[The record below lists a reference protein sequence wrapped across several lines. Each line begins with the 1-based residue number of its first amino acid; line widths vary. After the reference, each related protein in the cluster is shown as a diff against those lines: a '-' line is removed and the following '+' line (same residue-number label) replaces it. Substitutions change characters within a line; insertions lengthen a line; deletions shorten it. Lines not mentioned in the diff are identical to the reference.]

1 MTLASYNPFIGQHIR
16 THVDG
21 ITADRGYIAHYIIPA
36 AKAIAA
42 AADYVLAAT
51 ELTAQEQEI
60 TEGITQPPTPRV
72 LSITGS
78 ATTLAGNA
86 VLIEGTDLAGAGLTE
101 TITLT
106 TGNDTVAGAEAF
118 AVVTKITLPA
128 LDEPDGETISVG
140 LSDAFGLPYKLPYDS
155 VLKIYNNATETT
167 VDTGSSF
174 DASDLA
180 ANYIKPTA
188 ALSGHQVDVYLI
200 V

>member
-1 MTLASYNPFIGQHIR
+1 MPLAPYNPFIGQHMR

-36 AKAIAA
+36 DKAT
-42 AADYVLAAT
+42 AADVANVLAAT

-72 LSITGS
+72 LSITGNKS
-78 ATTLAGNA
+78 TA
-86 VLIEGTDLAGAGLTE
+86 VGDVIIEGTDMAGVELEE

-106 TGNDTVAGAEAF
+106 GSPLTVAGTKAF
-118 AVVTKITLPA
+118 ATVTNVTLPA
-128 LDEPDGETISVG
+128 VAETDGETISVG
-140 LSDAFGLPYKLPYDS
+140 LSHAFGLPYNLPCDT
-155 VLKIYNNATETT
+155 VLKIYNNGTETT
-167 VDTGSSF
+167 VAAGSSF
-174 DASDLA
+174 SASDLA